1 MLEKY
6 LFLLQTF
13 SRFKIM
19 LDSMLFYYYFSIFL
33 NIFFGYIFIILCNMW
48 LWSPNSFNCRPNDSY
63 LRWADLV
70 LLHVFVQGVLYT
82 YIQFLKQALAV
93 HDLKLQD

>member
-1 MLEKY
+1 
-6 LFLLQTF
+6 
-13 SRFKIM
+13 M